1 MKPRNTSV
9 LVVALASATCV
20 QADGVVIDKIY
31 HPYVDALESELE
43 YRALVQDEQ
52 HGISTQAQ
60 IHQLSFGR
68 ALGSRM
74 FAEVY
79 AIGEKPRA
87 GGFNFGAW
95 EAELKWQLT
104 EQGEYAV
111 DWGLLVEYENER
123 RVDIEE
129 FSVTLLAEKEWGNW
143 SGAANFHVINEW
155 GDDIDPEVET
165 VLALQTRYRYS
176 RLFEPGLEFYAGQN
190 TRGIGPV
197 LQGTFTTGIR
207 KAVHWE
213 TGVIFGMDN
222 DSADQTWRFL
232 LEYEF

>member
-1 MKPRNTSV
+1 MKHLQRTVVLLSV
-9 LVVALASATCV
+9 TIVAVTGTTCV

-60 IHQLSFGR
+60 VHQLSLGT
-68 ALGSRM
+68 AIGSRM

-79 AIGEKPRA
+79 AIGEKSRT
-87 GGFNFGAW
+87 GGFDLGAW
-95 EAELKWQLT
+95 EAELKYQLT
-104 EQGEYAV
+104 EQGEYWA

-123 RVDIEE
+123 NIDVEE
-129 FSVTLLAEKEWGNW
+129 FSLTLLAEKEWGNW
-143 SGAANFHVINEW
+143 SGAANFHLINEW
-155 GDDIDPEVET
+155 GDDIDPEV
-165 VLALQTRYRYS
+165 
-176 RLFEPGLEFYAGQN
+176 EFYAGQN

-197 LQGTFTTGIR
+197 LQGTFATGVR

-213 TGVIFGMDN
+213 TGVIFGLDN